1 MYFKKHIALLLAFF
15 LLVSNSG
22 VAFNVHFCGDNIAA
36 ISSVFSKEEVC
47 VEPIQEEKSCCA
59 KVETDHK
66 KCCSDKEVSLD
77 DDSEKIVIKSISF
90 DLNSVFVL
98 TAWKPLLFD
107 EVQLLTTTQ
116 NTDYYCDAN
125 APPLFK
131 LYSQFIFYDSI

>member
-1 MYFKKHIALLLAFF
+1 MRNQKHIALLLAFF
-15 LLVSNSG
+15 LLVSSSG

-36 ISSVFSKEEVC
+36 ISSVFSKGEVC

-77 DDSEKIVIKSISF
+77 DDSEKIVSKSISF
-90 DLNSVFVL
+90 DLDSFIVIHSWNPLPIRNVPLVK
-98 TAWKPLLFD
+98 TA
-107 EVQLLTTTQ
+107 Q
-116 NTDYYCDAN
+116 NLHYYCDSN

>member
-1 MYFKKHIALLLAFF
+1 MRIQKHIALLLAFF

-36 ISSVFSKEEVC
+36 ISSVFSKGEVC
-47 VEPIQEEKSCCA
+47 VETIQEEKSCCA

-66 KCCSDKEVSLD
+66 KCCSDREVSLD
-77 DDSEKIVIKSISF
+77 DDSEKIVSKSISF
-90 DLNSVFVL
+90 DLHSFFVIDS
-98 TAWKPLLFD
+98 WKPLLCNKLA
-107 EVQLLTTTQ
+107 VLNSTQ
-116 NTDYYCDAN
+116 NLHYYCDSN